1 MIKIDLN
8 SIMIITIR
16 LCKTLYIFYM
26 VEYDFL
32 RLPQD
37 SLEREKS
44 GAKIGEKFWEENG
57 GWLWYIDF
65 FKNLGEYTIILAAKK
80 EEFSW

>member
-8 SIMIITIR
+8 SIMIITII

-26 VEYDFL
+26 VGCNFL

-37 SLEREKS
+37 GLEREKI

-57 GWLWYIDF
+57 GWL
-65 FKNLGEYTIILAAKK
+65 
-80 EEFSW
+80 